1 MAKLLIIAGVI
12 LIVMGVL
19 IWLGVPL
26 GKLPGDIHM
35 KGEKTQ
41 VYIPI
46 TTSILVSLVLSLL
59 FWLLRKS

>member
-12 LIVMGVL
+12 LIVIGVL

-46 TTSILVSLVLSLL
+46 TTSILISLALSLL
-59 FWLLRKS
+59 FWLLRK